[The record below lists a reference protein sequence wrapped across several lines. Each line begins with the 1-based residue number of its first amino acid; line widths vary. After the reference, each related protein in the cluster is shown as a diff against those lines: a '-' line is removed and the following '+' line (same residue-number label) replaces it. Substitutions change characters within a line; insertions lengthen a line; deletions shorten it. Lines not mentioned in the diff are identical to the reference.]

1 MEQKTFNI
9 VASVIF
15 ALVALAHLMRI
26 WLGWPAAIGGW
37 SVPMW
42 VSWIGLIV
50 AGGLAYFGLRLG
62 VRWHV
67 S

>member
-9 VASVIF
+9 VAGVIF
-15 ALVALAHLMRI
+15 ALVALVHLIRI
-26 WLGWPAAIGGW
+26 WLGWPAGIGGW

>member
-1 MEQKTFNI
+1 MEQKTFDI
-9 VASVIF
+9 VAGVIF
-15 ALVALAHLMRI
+15 ALVALVHLMRI
-26 WLGWPAAIGGW
+26 GLGWPAAIGGW

-50 AGGLAYFGLRLG
+50 AGGLAFFGLRFG
-62 VRWHV
+62 MRRHG

>member
-1 MEQKTFNI
+1 MEQKTFDI
-9 VASVIF
+9 VAGVIF
-15 ALVALAHLMRI
+15 ALVALVHLMRI

-50 AGGLAYFGLRLG
+50 AGGLTYFGLRLG
-62 VRWHV
+62 VRRHV